1 PCRNLTELGIT
12 LRAAFAC
19 HISSKPACTR
29 CRVRVRLDGGNRK
42 SHRKGLSSGG
52 TNTSCPPILTR
63 AEPVIS
69 QSTNR
74 STKCDVLYDLRV
86 LRQPPRTCK
95 SLFHTVEVTGSN
107 PVAPTIRINHL
118 QIIWVIGVA
127 PGCSNC
133 SAMCLKTLR
142 DRRSPSV
149 RIAPGAAA
157 ITPP

>member
-86 LRQPPRTCK
+86 LRQPPSTCK
-95 SLFHTVEVTGSN
+95 SLYSHGGSH
-107 PVAPTIRINHL
+107 RFE
-118 QIIWVIGVA
+118 
-127 PGCSNC
+127 SC
-133 SAMCLKTLR
+133 SAHHSNQSLTDHLG
-142 DRRSPSV
+142 DRRCSRLLQLLRYVPQN
-149 RIAPGAAA
+149 IA
-157 ITPP
+157 

>member
-1 PCRNLTELGIT
+1 TCVYLGNLHVLV
-12 LRAAFAC
+12 
-19 HISSKPACTR
+19 SR
-29 CRVRVRLDGGNRK
+29 C
-42 SHRKGLSSGG
+42 
-52 TNTSCPPILTR
+52 I
-63 AEPVIS
+63 
-69 QSTNR
+69 
-74 STKCDVLYDLRV
+74 
-86 LRQPPRTCK
+86 
-95 SLFHTVEVTGSN
+95 HTVEVTGSN

-157 ITPP
+157 ITPPRHRNRLGSRVPMHRALRRELP